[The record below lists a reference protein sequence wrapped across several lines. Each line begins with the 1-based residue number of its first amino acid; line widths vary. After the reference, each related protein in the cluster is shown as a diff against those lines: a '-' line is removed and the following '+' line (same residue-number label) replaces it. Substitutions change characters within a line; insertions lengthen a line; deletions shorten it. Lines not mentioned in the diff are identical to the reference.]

1 MADPRIIFPG
11 PRQPLHH
18 FAGRHV
24 EMARLIETLRGV
36 ATRARGAHRAG
47 FTLITGTP
55 GVGKTE
61 LSARFV
67 AKATSLAL
75 GGAAPKAVSLKAS
88 ELSNPLDSFL
98 RIADAAGA
106 GEAGRATAEMDTSI
120 ASGSASLSVAEASM
134 TRDRKRVAH
143 GFAAMMG
150 ALARAWPKG
159 CPALIVSIDELQNA
173 TAESA
178 AVLQSLHEGTEGCPV
193 MPLGAGLQHTLAV
206 LSGLGVSRVAPPITL
221 GPLDAHDT
229 HEAIGENLAY
239 YGLEDVD
246 DGPLSA
252 LADASFGYPA
262 HIHGYLEAAVKA
274 ARQAGPHCLD
284 DPRVLR
290 NVIRDGHGARVEYY
304 EGRLD
309 AMHLDGGLEPRE
321 ALMPLTAHFA
331 KAGDRAIPQEL
342 AMSLCD
348 RKPYDGQQTI
358 QQAIAHGVLAAK
370 DGMVSFGI
378 PSFRAHMIGRMRE
391 WERSVSAAKEPPLS
405 G

>member
-1 MADPRIIFPG
+1 M
-11 PRQPLHH
+11 
-18 FAGRHV
+18 
-24 EMARLIETLRGV
+24 
-36 ATRARGAHRAG
+36 
-47 FTLITGTP
+47 
-55 GVGKTE
+55 GKTE

-67 AKATSLAL
+67 AKATALAF
-75 GGAAPKAVSLKAS
+75 GGTAPKAVSLKAS

-106 GEAGRATAEMDTSI
+106 GAAARAIAEVDTSI
-120 ASGSASLSVAEASM
+120 ASGSASLSVAKASM
-134 TRDRKRVAH
+134 TRDRKHVAH

-150 ALARAWPKG
+150 ALAQAWPQR
-159 CPALIVSIDELQNA
+159 CPALIVSIDELQN
-173 TAESA
+173 TAAEGA
-178 AVLQSLHEGTEGCPV
+178 GVFQSLHEGTEGCPV

-229 HEAIGENLAY
+229 YEAIGENLAH

-246 DGPLSA
+246 GGALTA
-252 LADASFGYPA
+252 LADASFGYPV

-274 ARQAGPHCLD
+274 ARQAGPRCLD

-290 NVIRDGHGARVEYY
+290 NVIRDGARAREEYY

-309 AMHLDGGLEPRE
+309 AMHLGGGLEPRE

-331 KAGDRAIPQEL
+331 KAGDRAIPQGL

-348 RKPYDGQQTI
+348 RKPYDGRQTI

-370 DGMVSFGI
+370 DGMVNFGI

-391 WERSVSAAKEPPLS
+391 WKRGVSAATEPPLRTDVGHQRPPCYPLHNS
-405 G
+405 I